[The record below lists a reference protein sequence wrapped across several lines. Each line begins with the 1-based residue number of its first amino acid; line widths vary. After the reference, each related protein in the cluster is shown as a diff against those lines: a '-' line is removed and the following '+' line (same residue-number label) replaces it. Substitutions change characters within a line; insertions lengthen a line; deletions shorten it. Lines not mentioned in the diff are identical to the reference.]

1 MKILHIVNHIK
12 NVGNG
17 IVNVAVDLA
26 CLQAKEGHQVA
37 VASAGG
43 EYQSLLQ
50 EYSVE
55 HFTLI
60 QDRKPQ
66 IIAKAIA
73 TYNKIIATFQP
84 DIVHVHMVTGVIL
97 AWLFKFKYQYTL
109 VATVHNEFQ
118 KTAILMGLADQVI
131 AVSEAVANAL
141 IKRGIPPVKIVVVFN
156 GTLDSPRTLSVNKY
170 TPASLQHPAI
180 VTVAGMYKRK
190 GIDTLIT
197 AFAEIAPEFLDVH
210 LYLVGDGPDRSLFEQ
225 QAYHTNCS
233 QRIHFEGFCSFPQT
247 YLLSTDIFV
256 LASVHDPCP
265 LALIEAREAGC
276 AIIASAVDGIPEILE
291 QGKAGI
297 LVSPQNPH
305 LLAQALIRLLS
316 DPELKSQY
324 ARSAQENLQRYSAN
338 KVNQETLFV
347 YQKPKNL

>member
-1 MKILHIVNHIK
+1 MKILHIVNHVK
-12 NVGNG
+12 KAGNG

-26 CLQAKEGHQVA
+26 CLQAQEGHQVA
-37 VASAGG
+37 IASAGG

-66 IIAKAIA
+66 IIVKAIA
-73 TYNKIIATFQP
+73 QTNKILTTFQP
-84 DIVHVHMVTGVIL
+84 DIIHVHMITGVIL
-97 AWLFKFKYQYTL
+97 AWMFKFKHQYTL
-109 VATVHNEFQ
+109 IATVHNEFQ

-141 IKRGIPPVKIVVVFN
+141 VKRGIPQAKISVVFN
-156 GTLDSPRTLSVNKY
+156 GTLDSPRTLCVNKY

-180 VTVAGMYKRK
+180 VSVAGMYKRK
-190 GIDTLIT
+190 GIDTLIA
-197 AFAEIAPEFLDVH
+197 AFAQIAPEFLDIH
-210 LYLVGDGPDRSLFEQ
+210 LYLVGDGPDRSLFEE
-225 QAYHTNCS
+225 QAFNTNCS
-233 QRIHFEGFCSFPQT
+233 QRIHFEGFCSSPQT
-247 YLLSTDIFV
+247 YLLATDIFV

-276 AIIASAVDGIPEILE
+276 AIIATAVDGIPEILE

-297 LVSPQNPH
+297 LVPPQNPH
-305 LLAQALIRLLS
+305 LLAEALTRLLS
-316 DPELKSQY
+316 DRQLKLEY
-324 ARSAQENLQRYSAN
+324 ARLAKENLPRYSAIR
-338 KVNQETLFV
+338 VNQETLSV
-347 YQKPKNL
+347 YQNG